1 VEQLSAFTSGTV
13 YSVCTEFW
21 IKSVYWEW
29 CKWKC
34 FITKCKYI
42 LYQWYLFFCMVS
54 SALMVF

>member
-54 SALMVF
+54 SAL